1 MNILTIIPSRL
12 ASTRLPGKALAE
24 INGIPM
30 VVHVWRRGM
39 EANLGPVVVACDD
52 WQIADAVQ
60 RAGGKAVMTEPALAS
75 GSDRACAAL
84 QMVDPAGEY
93 DLVVNLQ
100 GDMPTA
106 DPAMLAT
113 LIAPLHLPGAE
124 IATLASVATTAAEL
138 AAPSVVKAAVSLSP
152 GDKTGRALFF
162 SRNLIPWGDGPHYH
176 HIGLYA
182 YKRSALMKFSRLPPG
197 ALEQR
202 EQLEQLRALEH
213 GMRIDISIVDVNPLG
228 VDTLDDLN
236 LARKILL

>member
-30 VVHVWRRGM
+30 IVHVWRRGM

-60 RAGGKAVMTEPALAS
+60 RAGGKAVMTDPALAS
-75 GSDRACAAL
+75 GSDRAFAAL

-113 LIAPLHLPGAE
+113 LIAPLDLPGAE
-124 IATLASVATTAAEL
+124 IATLASVVTTAAEL

-162 SRNLIPWGDGPHYH
+162 SRNLIPWGDGAHYH

-182 YKRSALMKFSRLPPG
+182 YKRSALMKFSHLPQG